1 MGINL
6 LLGFIAAIMVRLLLA
21 AVALTALWAQ
31 SLAAPVDDV
40 EQALAKR
47 GQFSVILDLLRTAN
61 LLDTLKQTPQ
71 MTLFAPTND
80 AFQEIDDQDMQ
91 DLKNDIP
98 KLTEFLQ
105 YHVTT
110 EEAWHHTRNNSNDRV
125 FKSLNNDLPIRIN
138 SYYLVHSVSAE
149 GVNITV
155 RNIPITNGYI
165 QGMDGVMFAPEG
177 DVVDLLN
184 SNVDTGTLAKL
195 VATSGLDAV
204 LKADQNITIFAPT
217 DDAFNDLDPQVL
229 NYLQNNPDLL
239 KEVLLYHVVQKTTLY
254 TIGFR
259 HQMTFPTEDSR
270 HDSLMLLESDDE
282 EEEFFLNNAMVG
294 DRDVSATN
302 GVIHTIEAVLIPPGV
317 LVKLEDQGF
326 GHLIG

>member
-1 MGINL
+1 ML
-6 LLGFIAAIMVRLLLA
+6 RLLIA
-21 AVALTALWAQ
+21 AVALTAVWAQ
-31 SLAAPVDDV
+31 SQAAPVDDV
-40 EQALAKR
+40 ESALAKR
-47 GQFSVILDLLRTAN
+47 GQFSMILDLLKKAN
-61 LLDTLKQTPQ
+61 LLDTLKQAPQ

-80 AFQEIDDQDMQ
+80 ALGEIDPD
-91 DLKNDIP
+91 DLREITNDIP

-125 FKSLNNDLPIRIN
+125 FNSLNNDLPIRIN
-138 SYYLVHSVSAE
+138 SYYLVHSVAAE
-149 GVNITV
+149 GVNISI
-155 RNIPITNGYI
+155 RNIPVANGYI
-165 QGMDGVMFAPEG
+165 QGIEGPMFAPLG
-177 DVVDLLN
+177 DVVDILN

-195 VATSGLDAV
+195 LATTGLDAII
-204 LKADQNITIFAPT
+204 KADQNITVFAPT

-229 NYLQNNPDLL
+229 SYLQNNPDLL

-282 EEEFFLNNAMVG
+282 EEEFFLNHAMVG
-294 DRDVSATN
+294 DRDMSATN
-302 GVIHTIEAVLIPPGV
+302 GVIHTLEAVLIPPGV